1 MCTEPMS
8 VHVHD
13 TLTPP
18 PPPDKKHRNQGDNQA
33 SHLMS
38 CFTTCTN
45 TITSNVCVTQK
56 GTTVLAPTPVLQ
68 SFVWDTHSGSILG
81 TMHLSLHTILPCT
94 SVSTPYC
101 HANKLK
107 WVCITSVPFVHISPK
122 AALHML
128 VHSLVFFIQVKA
140 WYK

>member
-1 MCTEPMS
+1 MGSSLSSKGKHIHTMCTEPMS
-8 VHVHD
+8 ANVHD
-13 TLTPP
+13 ALSPL

-68 SFVWDTHSGSILG
+68 SFVWGTHLGSILG

-101 HANKLK
+101 HAIQSPHHAAK
-107 WVCITSVPFVHISPK
+107 HIS
-122 AALHML
+122 LHTIL
-128 VHSLVFFIQVKA
+128 PCP
-140 WYK
+140 